1 MSNELNKVMFWGNS
15 LPNYVSNTSPSQ
27 SIRPDFRESEQNL
40 DKYTTQDA
48 ITKLYRANPKISK
61 ILAQNSIPL
70 ILNMDGLNRVM
81 AEHAR
86 TTRQTVLG
94 ISKNLPFNMYALS
107 NNKALADAAY
117 LHDLGKVF
125 IPKEILD
132 KNGKLN
138 PLEQKI
144 MHTHSELGYE
154 LLKTTDLDEKTL
166 NLIRNHHQNPLKT
179 GYPNVNQNF
188 FADLNLQ
195 ILSLADKYSA
205 LTERRAYKAPM
216 TREAALAILYDDVKN
231 GITNPIV
238 YNSLVKYTA
247 PPTSEHYLK
256 GGYLPNVIDNRKA

>member
-1 MSNELNKVMFWGNS
+1 MSNELNKTLFWGHS
-15 LPNYVSNTSPSQ
+15 TPNYVPNTSLNQ
-27 SIRPDFRESEQNL
+27 SLRPDFRVSEQNL

-48 ITKLYRANPKISK
+48 IIKLYNANPKVAQ
-61 ILAQNSIPL
+61 ILAQNSMSP

-86 TTRQTVLG
+86 TTRQTALG

-107 NNKALADAAY
+107 NNRALADAAY

-132 KNGKLN
+132 KNGKLS
-138 PLEQKI
+138 PYEQKI

-154 LLKTTDLDEKTL
+154 LLRTADLDEKTL

-179 GYPNVNQNF
+179 GYPSVKQNF
-188 FADLNLQ
+188 IADLNLQ

-205 LTERRAYKAPM
+205 LTEQRAYKAPM
-216 TREAALAILYDDVKN
+216 SRENALAILYDDVKK
-231 GITNPIV
+231 GVTNPIV

-247 PPTSEHYLK
+247 PPTSEYYLK
-256 GGYLPNVIDNRKA
+256 GGYLPNVRDNRKA